1 MTTTRPLTIALSA
14 NDQFKLRYPRYL
26 KAATLAALV
35 LSALMIWFSPQYVPK
50 PYVLNDRELILV
62 NIEPTDVVMAHPKP
76 AAPPLM
82 RKVVEPVSD
91 PAKADPI
98 DPLGPGFWDPVI
110 PPPPPVQTYDGFV
123 ASSAKPVLT
132 SFVKADYPE
141 IARHA
146 GLAGTVVVH
155 VLVGPNGKVIEAV
168 VVQGVHPLL
177 DRAAVNAAL
186 LCRFKPAKQ
195 REIPVKAWLAVPY
208 RFNLR

>member
-35 LSALMIWFSPQYVPK
+35 LSALMIWFSPRYVPK
-50 PYVLNDRELILV
+50 PYVLRSTVMEVVELETPDVIENPPRPAPPPV
-62 NIEPTDVVMAHPKP
+62 MPKPIEPVAGPVEDDPFEL
-76 AAPPLM
+76 PPF
-82 RKVVEPVSD
+82 R
-91 PAKADPI
+91 
-98 DPLGPGFWDPVI
+98 FWDP
-110 PPPPPVQTYDGFV
+110 PAPPPPVQTYDGFV

>member
-1 MTTTRPLTIALSA
+1 MTTTRPLAIALSA

-26 KAATLAALV
+26 KAATLIALV
-35 LSALMIWFSPQYVPK
+35 LSALMIWFSPRYVPK
-50 PYVLNDRELILV
+50 PYVLHDSGCVLID
-62 NIEPTDVVMAHPKP
+62 IEPIIEFPVPPKP
-76 AAPPLM
+76 AAPPVMPLP
-82 RKVVEPVSD
+82 VEAVPGPVEDD
-91 PAKADPI
+91 PFK
-98 DPLGPGFWDPVI
+98 LLERGFWDPPA
-110 PPPPPVQTYDGFV
+110 PPPPAPSYDGFV

-132 SFVKADYPE
+132 FFVKADYPE

-146 GLAGTVVVH
+146 GLEGTVVVH

-168 VVQGVHPLL
+168 VVQSVHPLL